1 MGRLRLITCL
11 IPLAA
16 SVALGAH
23 APAQAQQHDHHL
35 HHQHH
40 DVHGGGHGH
49 TVGPAGATYD
59 LRWIDAMVQHHTGA
73 LRMGEFVFD
82 IGQPGVG
89 ALAKRI
95 WSDQAQEIRAMGQWR
110 KAWYPQAPVHPVVL
124 RPGGD
129 PNSLAGLQRM
139 DAEQVAAM
147 QMVGSPPSPAS
158 RVTWF
163 LEGMIEHHGGA
174 LQMAHDALRNSTNPT
189 IQRLARQIIVAQR
202 KEIRDLRSMLR
213 RDGLDKPQYTRFDH
227 LFR

>member
-1 MGRLRLITCL
+1 MPIWRLRGRAA
-11 IPLAA
+11 LAG
-16 SVALGAH
+16 LL
-23 APAQAQQHDHHL
+23 APAAQAQMDP
-35 HHQHH
+35 HQHH
-40 DVHGGGHGH
+40 RMMAPAPAAGGAPASAPVAAPMDHSAH
-49 TVGPAGATYD
+49 THDVGPAGSTYD
-59 LRWIDAMVQHHTGA
+59 LRFIDGMVQHHTGA
-73 LRMGEFVFD
+73 LRMSEFVFE
-82 IGQPGVG
+82 IGVPGVG
-89 ALAKRI
+89 SLGKEI
-95 WSDQAQEIRAMGQWR
+95 WFDQAQEIKAMGQWR

-202 KEIRDLRSMLR
+202 REIRDLRSMLR
-213 RDGLDKPQYTRFDH
+213 LAQ
-227 LFR
+227 